1 MSLYSPDRVT
11 FYTWERPPDGHPAA
25 ADPQIRP
32 IIRYEV
38 NPATTTIDV
47 VNGVTAIA
55 QGLAYVEQP
64 EYPLF
69 IQNSTRGRWGFAGF
83 QSGNLDSLTSPSPH
97 VPVPSQASMFSQNNI
112 ANARSRMSTWFAA
125 IKDSFDAASI
135 PAPKM
140 LLWDDEEEMGYGYGE
155 EGGAGGFGRP
165 GWTTAYYVGRNDVI
179 TSDTGIWRPSLNDPR
194 ASSQI
199 VVCGRLNGESDMTLA
214 QWEAARIAAGVTYDT
229 SLYPFS
235 GVNGTFVQW
244 LDRHARWS
252 WAIDQMVYQPGRSVW
267 PGIET
272 ANYEDAITSANTR
285 LFFQPANLTGRW
297 RNFGSHHSAVLYSPN
312 LVRLDD
318 AGLRVHPLDDQ
329 AEYRTWM
336 ASQRDAYQQGQTEQA
351 AEYHKA
357 HVDWYQV
364 PGSVLTDSYVPTLE
378 DVAQSIARNARWYG
392 DSRVALWGNPGEFD
406 WDVIL
411 ALKNRVNQ
419 LTSDLY
425 VFPSNRTNPLSNLFE
440 RETGMAA
447 TYGSVVVDLTFTP
460 NSTKRVVV
468 RSTSG
473 ALTITKWTVSGDA
486 TKLDDKK
493 IKLVVKRGGTTFSG
507 GTDVTTTIASY
518 QLASIGDVEVRSEGN
533 ASGGSVRLFSE
544 YVNIGG
550 RGGENANYVVPVNEC
565 VEFEFVY
572 PSGSTTSSV
581 NIALAL
587 TFGN

>member
-1 MSLYSPDRVT
+1 
-11 FYTWERPPDGHPAA
+11 
-25 ADPQIRP
+25 
-32 IIRYEV
+32 
-38 NPATTTIDV
+38 
-47 VNGVTAIA
+47 
-55 QGLAYVEQP
+55 
-64 EYPLF
+64 
-69 IQNSTRGRWGFAGF
+69 
-83 QSGNLDSLTSPSPH
+83 
-97 VPVPSQASMFSQNNI
+97 
-112 ANARSRMSTWFAA
+112 
-125 IKDSFDAASI
+125 
-135 PAPKM
+135 
-140 LLWDDEEEMGYGYGE
+140 
-155 EGGAGGFGRP
+155 
-165 GWTTAYYVGRNDVI
+165 
-179 TSDTGIWRPSLNDPR
+179 
-194 ASSQI
+194 
-199 VVCGRLNGESDMTLA
+199 
-214 QWEAARIAAGVTYDT
+214 
-229 SLYPFS
+229 
-235 GVNGTFVQW
+235 
-244 LDRHARWS
+244 
-252 WAIDQMVYQPGRSVW
+252 
-267 PGIET
+267 
-272 ANYEDAITSANTR
+272 
-285 LFFQPANLTGRW
+285 
-297 RNFGSHHSAVLYSPN
+297 
-312 LVRLDD
+312 
-318 AGLRVHPLDDQ
+318 
-329 AEYRTWM
+329 M